1 MAGSIDKTA
10 VVIGAGIAGILSAAA
25 LAPLFD
31 RVVVIERDKLPH
43 RPEVRKGTPQ
53 SAHVHV
59 LLDRGLAIAERFLPG
74 TRATLLAAGAV
85 PLRVGWDERVFD
97 GAEWLPRREFGMTNV
112 SQSRPVLEFAL
123 RQCLAQHANVE
134 IRYETNVTAFDLNDQ
149 GAITG
154 VQVATPSGRQAIQTN
169 LAVDASGRASK
180 SVRWLE
186 QAGFGPL
193 EVDEV
198 WIGMSYVSG
207 IFKRSPRWSGDSTGW
222 RIANRDPL
230 RGSVVR
236 PIEDDRWIFTT
247 SNYFNVIAPTD
258 LEDMRAYLQ
267 TFLSP
272 EIFECVRDGEL
283 EGRLRVYR
291 TPTVIVRRF
300 DKLPRMPAG
309 YFPVGDNIAHLN
321 PLGGQGMSVAAVH
334 AEILADRLSARA
346 GNGAGLDGFAE
357 EFVRDA
363 VAESAAAWRIMT
375 MRDLQNPATKGK
387 RPENFDE
394 IRRIMRGIEKLA
406 FEDAEIHHLTLK
418 VRNMVA
424 DPGALRTPEI
434 IERAL
439 AAA

>member
-1 MAGSIDKTA
+1 MTSSIGDTA
-10 VVIGAGIAGILSAAA
+10 VVIGAGIGGILSAAA

-31 RVVVIERDKLPH
+31 TVVVIERDRLPGG
-43 RPEVRKGTPQ
+43 PEVRKGTPQ

-59 LLDRGLAIAERFLPG
+59 LLDRGLAIAEKYLPG
-74 TRATLLAAGAV
+74 TRKTLLDAGAV
-85 PLRVGWDERVFD
+85 SLRVGWDERVFD
-97 GAEWLPRREFGMTNV
+97 GAGWIPQREFGMTNV

-123 RQCLAQHANVE
+123 RQCLGQHGNVE
-134 IRYETNVTAFDLNDQ
+134 IRDQTNVTAFNLNAK
-149 GAITG
+149 GAVTG
-154 VQVATPSGRQAIQTN
+154 VQVATASGAQTIRTN
-169 LAVDASGRASK
+169 MIVDASGRASR

-207 IFKRSPRWSGDSTGW
+207 IFKRSPRWSGNATGW
-222 RIANRDPL
+222 RIAHRDPL

-236 PIEDDRWIFTT
+236 PIENDSWIFTT
-247 SNYFNVIAPTD
+247 SSYFGIIPPTD
-258 LEDMRAYLQ
+258 LDHMRAHLRE
-267 TFLSP
+267 FLSP
-272 EIFECVRDGEL
+272 EIYECVRDGEL
-283 EGRLRVYR
+283 NGRLRVYR

-300 DKLPRMPAG
+300 DKLPRMPSG

-334 AEILADRLSARA
+334 AEILHDRLTARA
-346 GNGAGLDGFAE
+346 ENGTGLEGFAE
-357 EFVRDA
+357 EFAGDA
-363 VAESAAAWRIMT
+363 VAASAAAWRIMT
-375 MRDLQNPATKGK
+375 MRDLRNPATRGP
-387 RPENFDE
+387 RPENFE
-394 IRRIMRGIEKLA
+394 QLRKIMRGLERLA

-424 DPGALRTPEI
+424 DPSELGTPEI